1 MIRLQLVCGLVS
13 RCDTFTVSLWTC
25 LGGPGSGRGTQ
36 AKRILERYKEVVHL
50 SMGDI
55 LRSQIAD
62 KGTADDKWNMIGS
75 LVSKGE
81 MAPQVTNPRRIVLRS
96 I

>member
-1 MIRLQLVCGLVS
+1 MFLFA
-13 RCDTFTVSLWTC
+13 TP
-25 LGGPGSGRGTQ
+25 GGPGSGRGTQ
-36 AKRILERYKEVVHL
+36 AKKILDRYKEVVHL

-55 LRSQIAD
+55 LRSQIAN

-81 MAPQVTNPRRIVLRS
+81 MAPQVTLHIY
-96 I
+96 IK

>member
-1 MIRLQLVCGLVS
+1 MIKDPKKVNLTMFVFLSQ
-13 RCDTFTVSLWTC
+13 
-25 LGGPGSGRGTQ
+25 GGPGSGRGTQ
-36 AKRILERYKEVVHL
+36 AKKILDRYKEVVHL

-55 LRSQIAD
+55 LRSQIAN

-81 MAPQVTNPRRIVLRS
+81 MAPQVTLHTHTK
-96 I
+96 

>member
-1 MIRLQLVCGLVS
+1 
-13 RCDTFTVSLWTC
+13 
-25 LGGPGSGRGTQ
+25 
-36 AKRILERYKEVVHL
+36 
-50 SMGDI
+50 MGDI
-55 LRSQIAD
+55 LRSQIAN

-81 MAPQVTNPRRIVLRS
+81 MAPQVTQYTLIQNGIGNLKYKMKMKLDHFLRTC